1 MLLAPIVE
9 KQTGFRQQQ
18 NINQDKKMALDQI
31 SIQDWHRIFVGEA
44 PGVFYIEVIL
54 RTAVVYLILLTS
66 IRMMGKRMASQ
77 LGASDLV
84 AMVAMAAAIGVPIH
98 SPDRGLLPAVVVAIA
113 VVNIQRFIAGSSAK
127 SEKFESWTQ
136 GRISILVEDSEM
148 ILKNFVN
155 SNISRERVFAQLRHM
170 NIKQLGQVKRFYIE
184 ANGSFSLLKN
194 EEEISGL
201 SVLPTWEKE
210 LLGRMKKD
218 PANKV
223 CYKCGHKEPSSF
235 DSNSP
240 CSHCNNTNWVEA
252 VM

>member
-1 MLLAPIVE
+1 
-9 KQTGFRQQQ
+9 
-18 NINQDKKMALDQI
+18 MALDQI

-44 PGVFYIEVIL
+44 PGIFYIEVFL
-54 RTAVVYLILLTS
+54 RTAVVYLILLIS

-113 VVNIQRFIAGSSAK
+113 VVNVQRFIAGTSAK
-127 SEKFESWTQ
+127 SEKFESLTQ

-148 ILKNFVN
+148 VLKNFAK

-170 NIKQLGQVKRFYIE
+170 NIKHLGQVKRFYIE
-184 ANGSFSLLKN
+184 ANGSFSILKN
-194 EEEISGL
+194 EEEESGL

-210 LLGRMKKD
+210 LLAKMKKD
-218 PANKV
+218 PEKIV
-223 CYKCGHKEPSSF
+223 CYNCGNKEPSSF
-235 DSNSP
+235 DKNKP
-240 CSHCNNTNWVEA
+240 CSKCDCTNWVEA
-252 VM
+252 VRL